1 MASELESAT
10 KNPHA
15 NADTVRK
22 EEALTE
28 VAESISHAG
37 LMIADRIVSGF
48 S

>member
-1 MASELESAT
+1 MASELERAT

-22 EEALTE
+22 EKALTE